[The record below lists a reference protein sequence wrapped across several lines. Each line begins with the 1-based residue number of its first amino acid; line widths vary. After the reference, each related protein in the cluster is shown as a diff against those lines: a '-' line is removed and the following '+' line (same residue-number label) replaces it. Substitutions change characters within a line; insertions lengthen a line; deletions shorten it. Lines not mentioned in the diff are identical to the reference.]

1 MLPKSYIIFKWSVY
15 ALATLGFFFL
25 QYLVL
30 DQIEVQGLTPFLYPI
45 LPAVLAS
52 YEGLRRGSVFGL
64 VLGLV
69 CDLLLVTPFYGFFTV
84 TFTLIALF
92 AGLIGENLLSPGFL
106 CGLSV
111 SGMALLLNSAMRILT
126 ELIDGSGHALLL
138 MQIALG
144 ETLLSLPALLLVL
157 PLYRWIHK
165 RCAADY

>member
-1 MLPKSYIIFKWSVY
+1 MLPKSYLIFKWSVY
-15 ALATLGFFFL
+15 ALATLGLFFL
-25 QYLVL
+25 QYLIL
-30 DQIEVQGLTPFLYPI
+30 NQISAQGITPFLYPI

-69 CDLLLVTPFYGFFTV
+69 CDLLLTPPFYGFFTI
-84 TFTLIALF
+84 TFTLIALL
-92 AGLIGENLLSPGFL
+92 AGLIGENLLSPGFF

-111 SGMALLLNSAMRILT
+111 SRMALLLNGALRILL
-126 ELIDGSGHALLL
+126 ELLGGSGHTLLL
-138 MQIALG
+138 IQIALG
-144 ETLLSLPALLLVL
+144 ETLLSLPALVLIL